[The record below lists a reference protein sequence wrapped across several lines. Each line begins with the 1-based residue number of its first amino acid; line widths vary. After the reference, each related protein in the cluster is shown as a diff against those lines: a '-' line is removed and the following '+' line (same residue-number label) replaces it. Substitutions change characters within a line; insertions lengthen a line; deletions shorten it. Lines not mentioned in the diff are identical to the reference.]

1 MWKYIGR
8 LYISEHL
15 PLTLWAVPV
24 GYLSNVSSSACFAVL
39 GLASKIC
46 GILKYNDIEFNVLDV
61 HIQRDLDGI
70 EIFGA
75 VVY

>member
-1 MWKYIGR
+1 M
-8 LYISEHL
+8 
-15 PLTLWAVPV
+15 